1 MPTHHLGCSSWPR
14 ATSPTSLPLT
24 LQAEADIVRLT
35 AEKGELTQQLTT
47 MMEEDAREISQLME
61 QLELA
66 RATGPAGP
74 AGVADWFK
82 LTTPPVA
89 PPPEEHE
96 CALCFLPRDGAA
108 LSNGI
113 NGDAPPGTEVWVR
126 NGALSFKGAGQAN
139 EERVDVVWEGDENA
153 PSGEP
158 AAVRPCDMH
167 GFIKVVLGRVKFRV
181 QLAPTLELAL
191 ENNNKLYGCSF
202 ENPRRIDKGVPLV
215 PDAQHCMHVFH
226 RSCIGEWKAKGKKG
240 SSNCPDCNHPLG

>member
-1 MPTHHLGCSSWPR
+1 
-14 ATSPTSLPLT
+14 LT
-24 LQAEADIVRLT
+24 LQAEADTLRLT
-35 AEKGELTQQLTT
+35 AERDELTQQLAT
-47 MMEEDAREISQLME
+47 MMEEDGREISQLME

-66 RATGPAGP
+66 RATGPAGV
-74 AGVADWFK
+74 AGPMGVPDWYS
-82 LTTPPVA
+82 LPPPPIA
-89 PPPEEHE
+89 PPSEEHE

-126 NGALSFKGAGQAN
+126 NGALSFKATGGAN
-139 EERVDVVWEGDENA
+139 EERIDVVWEGDENA

-191 ENNNKLYGCSF
+191 ETNNTLYGCSF

-226 RSCIGEWKAKGKKG
+226 RSCIGEWKAKGKNG

>member
-1 MPTHHLGCSSWPR
+1 M
-14 ATSPTSLPLT
+14 T
-24 LQAEADIVRLT
+24 LQAEADTLRLT
-35 AEKGELTQQLTT
+35 AERDELTQQLAT
-47 MMEEDAREISQLME
+47 MMEEDGREISQLME

-181 QLAPTLELAL
+181 QLAPTFELAL
-191 ENNNKLYGCSF
+191 EENNQLYGCSF
-202 ENPRRIDKGVPLV
+202 ENPRLLEKGVPLV
-215 PDAQHCMHVFH
+215 PAWQNCNCCFH
-226 RSCIGEWKAKGKKG
+226 RSCIRAARGLQEG
-240 SSNCPDCNHPLG
+240 SNCPYCKRDLDTALVLPS